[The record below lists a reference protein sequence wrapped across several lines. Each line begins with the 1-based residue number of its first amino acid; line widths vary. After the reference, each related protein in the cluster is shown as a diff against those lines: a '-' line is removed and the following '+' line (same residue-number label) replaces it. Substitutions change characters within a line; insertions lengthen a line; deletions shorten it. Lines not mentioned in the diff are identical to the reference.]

1 MNSKLVTK
9 VLGIATLT
17 GVGSILLIGSATAVL
32 AATYKTL
39 SNQVIVTG
47 LQPQTKYT
55 VETTSFSDRKG
66 TRSVTTNACGEALIS
81 NGTGYRRLVMNQQ
94 IIIPSSLATQTH
106 ERCNPK
112 RNRSVINRQQQLP
125 SSR

>member
-1 MNSKLVTK
+1 MS
-9 VLGIATLT
+9 
-17 GVGSILLIGSATAVL
+17 SILLIGSATAAL

-39 SNQVIVTG
+39 SNQVVVTG

-55 VETTSFSDRKG
+55 VETTSFSDRNG
-66 TRSVTTNACGEALIS
+66 TRTVTTNACGEALIS

-94 IIIPSSLATQTH
+94 SITPSSLPTQTH

-112 RNRSVINRQQQLP
+112 RNSQVTHTQQTIP
-125 SSR
+125 SR